1 MLDRPYL
8 ALLFLLALPASGQ
21 ATVWQRQRV
30 DGTMEFTNALTP
42 SPNWRAVPESEPG
55 RASAKPHEH
64 APAASEI
71 DSVVWT
77 RERAD
82 GVVEFTNLPPV
93 ETGGQGRHF
102 ASGRVRLRPCGV
114 NPTGHL
120 CADSSQARYQRF
132 DDERIVIKQAYFA
145 IPQALIRAVIK
156 TESDYDPHVVLS
168 AGALGLM
175 QLMPATAR
183 AMGVTNVWDPRQNIM
198 GGARATCKPWPSG
211 SGSHPRR
218 GGATVGVAPLC
229 ARTTRIL
236 KVLAG
241 DHAGPGAVER
251 YGQNGREL
259 GHLLPA
265 GFSSH
270 VARPTPRGGGPRCEE
285 ESKRACR
292 RGHKSNEQRLSPKV
306 SWPALAEI
314 VFM

>member
-30 DGTMEFTNALTP
+30 DGTMEFTNAPTT

-93 ETGGQGRHF
+93 GRRWKVLF
-102 ASGRVRLRPCGV
+102 RIGPGKASAVRGESDLVPPR
-114 NPTGHL
+114 
-120 CADSSQARYQRF
+120 DSSQARYQRF
-132 DDERIVIKQAYFA
+132 DDDIRDQQAYFA

-156 TESDYDPHVVLS
+156 TESDYDPHVVSS

-198 GGARATCKPWPSG
+198 GGARYLQTLAKRFCRTPTTG
-211 SGSHPRR
+211 RGDGG
-218 GGATVGVAPLC
+218 GGAFVC
-229 ARTTRIL
+229 SDDEKI

-241 DHAGPGAVER
+241 YHAGPGAVEKYGGLPPYETTRTYVATVWQR
-251 YGQNGREL
+251 YKREAAL
-259 GHLLPA
+259 SAWVGAAP
-265 GFSSH
+265 
-270 VARPTPRGGGPRCEE
+270 VALR
-285 ESKRACR
+285 
-292 RGHKSNEQRLSPKV
+292 
-306 SWPALAEI
+306 
-314 VFM
+314 